1 MKHSFNWNIQ
11 NFLSKVLVHVHNVKW
26 IMMLYCTNREH
37 SKIIVFMYFYNIEWM
52 LINDN
57 SASTDL
63 LAADLKFFVKLIHL
77 LFTPFFN
84 ENMIIFYRE
93 YDFGFHLV
101 LTRGRKNTQWQRCEK
116 LKTIKHRMKCFFEWL
131 GACIWPL

>member
-1 MKHSFNWNIQ
+1 
-11 NFLSKVLVHVHNVKW
+11 
-26 IMMLYCTNREH
+26 
-37 SKIIVFMYFYNIEWM
+37 M

-57 SASTDL
+57 SAFTDL
-63 LAADLKFFVKLIHL
+63 LAADLNFFVKLIHL

-101 LTRGRKNTQWQRCEK
+101 LTRGRKNTQ
-116 LKTIKHRMKCFFEWL
+116 
-131 GACIWPL
+131 

>member
-1 MKHSFNWNIQ
+1 
-11 NFLSKVLVHVHNVKW
+11 
-26 IMMLYCTNREH
+26 
-37 SKIIVFMYFYNIEWM
+37 M

-63 LAADLKFFVKLIHL
+63 LAADLKFFVKLNHL

-93 YDFGFHLV
+93 DDFGFHLV
-101 LTRGRKNTQWQRCEK
+101 LTRGRKNTQ
-116 LKTIKHRMKCFFEWL
+116 
-131 GACIWPL
+131 

>member
-1 MKHSFNWNIQ
+1 
-11 NFLSKVLVHVHNVKW
+11 
-26 IMMLYCTNREH
+26 
-37 SKIIVFMYFYNIEWM
+37 M

-63 LAADLKFFVKLIHL
+63 LAADLKFFVKLIQL

-93 YDFGFHLV
+93 DDFGFHLV
-101 LTRGRKNTQWQRCEK
+101 LTRGRKNTQ
-116 LKTIKHRMKCFFEWL
+116 
-131 GACIWPL
+131 

>member
-1 MKHSFNWNIQ
+1 
-11 NFLSKVLVHVHNVKW
+11 
-26 IMMLYCTNREH
+26 
-37 SKIIVFMYFYNIEWM
+37 M

-63 LAADLKFFVKLIHL
+63 LAAVLKFFVKLIHL

-93 YDFGFHLV
+93 DDFGFHLV
-101 LTRGRKNTQWQRCEK
+101 LTRGRKNTQ
-116 LKTIKHRMKCFFEWL
+116 
-131 GACIWPL
+131 

>member
-1 MKHSFNWNIQ
+1 
-11 NFLSKVLVHVHNVKW
+11 
-26 IMMLYCTNREH
+26 
-37 SKIIVFMYFYNIEWM
+37 M

-63 LAADLKFFVKLIHL
+63 LAADLKFFVRLIHL

-93 YDFGFHLV
+93 DDFGFHLV
-101 LTRGRKNTQWQRCEK
+101 LTRGRKNTQ
-116 LKTIKHRMKCFFEWL
+116 
-131 GACIWPL
+131 

>member
-1 MKHSFNWNIQ
+1 
-11 NFLSKVLVHVHNVKW
+11 
-26 IMMLYCTNREH
+26 
-37 SKIIVFMYFYNIEWM
+37 M
-52 LINDN
+52 LINDK

-93 YDFGFHLV
+93 DDFGFHLV
-101 LTRGRKNTQWQRCEK
+101 
-116 LKTIKHRMKCFFEWL
+116 
-131 GACIWPL
+131 

>member
-1 MKHSFNWNIQ
+1 
-11 NFLSKVLVHVHNVKW
+11 
-26 IMMLYCTNREH
+26 
-37 SKIIVFMYFYNIEWM
+37 M

-63 LAADLKFFVKLIHL
+63 LAAYLKFFVKLIHL

-101 LTRGRKNTQWQRCEK
+101 LTRGRKNTQ
-116 LKTIKHRMKCFFEWL
+116 
-131 GACIWPL
+131 

>member
-1 MKHSFNWNIQ
+1 
-11 NFLSKVLVHVHNVKW
+11 
-26 IMMLYCTNREH
+26 
-37 SKIIVFMYFYNIEWM
+37 M

-93 YDFGFHLV
+93 DDFGFHLV
-101 LTRGRKNTQWQRCEK
+101 LTRGRKNTQ
-116 LKTIKHRMKCFFEWL
+116 
-131 GACIWPL
+131 

>member
-1 MKHSFNWNIQ
+1 
-11 NFLSKVLVHVHNVKW
+11 
-26 IMMLYCTNREH
+26 
-37 SKIIVFMYFYNIEWM
+37 M

-84 ENMIIFYRE
+84 ENMIIFYRKD
-93 YDFGFHLV
+93 DFGFHLV
-101 LTRGRKNTQWQRCEK
+101 LTRGRKNTQ
-116 LKTIKHRMKCFFEWL
+116 
-131 GACIWPL
+131 